1 METTKEMRILA
12 LENRIN
18 TLKGRTTQNDKIV
31 KKLERKIRE
40 LSKWAFAHKGHHRS
54 SVHVRCPGFIEYQS
68 FNEAKRL

>member
-18 TLKGRTTQNDKIV
+18 ILKGRTTENDKIV

-40 LSKWAFAHKGHHRS
+40 LSK
-54 SVHVRCPGFIEYQS
+54 
-68 FNEAKRL
+68 

>member
-40 LSKWAFAHKGHHRS
+40 LSK
-54 SVHVRCPGFIEYQS
+54 
-68 FNEAKRL
+68 